1 MHPRIKTL
9 IIKPKNQIKN
19 AIGLYF
25 KIIEFCF
32 FSCLWLPQSL
42 HRVPATVMQG
52 LNFPSLFQ
60 GNNFV
65 LGDEFFLF

>member
-25 KIIEFCF
+25 EIIEFCF
-32 FSCLWLPQSL
+32 FSCLWLPS
-42 HRVPATVMQG
+42 VPAQG
-52 LNFPSLFQ
+52 SSNSDAGLEFPFPFPGQQLCS
-60 GNNFV
+60 GI
-65 LGDEFFLF
+65 